1 MSFAVGEIVGHR
13 YWVVS
18 WEGNLFGP
26 HSWRHW
32 HPEEAMS
39 GGNLNRSGHVGVYA
53 LKTKDLVE
61 GFVANVSARR
71 ELAKTWRSPPLL
83 PPAGQQGP
91 VALAIGTVS
100 LWGTIWE
107 HETGFRAQFGRVR
120 TIDEW
125 LEGEEF
131 DQRRTEGVL
140 LHRLRMKYGCAST
153 QEMNFNVV

>member
-1 MSFAVGEIVGHR
+1 MSFVVGEIVGHR

-18 WEGNLFGP
+18 WDGNLFGP

-32 HPEEAMS
+32 HPDEAMS
-39 GGNLNRSGHVGVYA
+39 GEVSKSGHVGVYA
-53 LKTKDLVE
+53 LKTRDLVE
-61 GFVANVSARR
+61 RFVANVTARR

-83 PPAGQQGP
+83 PPQQGH
-91 VALAIGTVS
+91 VALVVGTVS

-125 LEGEEF
+125 FEGEEF

-140 LHRLRMKYGCAST
+140 LHRLRMKYGCTLTRETNSDVA
-153 QEMNFNVV
+153 